1 MKQDV
6 DVPAG
11 GRPRCRPGPSPM
23 PEVQRR
29 HALIEAAAAIFLRD
43 GYATSSMDKVASE
56 AGMSKRTL
64 YRLFPS
70 KAALFEATIH
80 ESLAP
85 LHLDPALLREPDLRV
100 ALSGILEAS
109 GRHLLALRPIG
120 IFRLVIAEQVRSP
133 ELAETFHRVLM
144 RRGSTALQ
152 RLIAVEMD
160 RGRLRPGNPE
170 AIGRMLYGMAF
181 GSTQIRLLLGVRE
194 MPSDEEV
201 AALARETVEVFLQ
214 GARQQ
219 APWQGAYAEALP
231 LAI

>member
-1 MKQDV
+1 REN
-6 DVPAG
+6 PA
-11 GRPRCRPGPSPM
+11 PD
-23 PEVQRR
+23 
-29 HALIEAAAAIFLRD
+29 EAQ
-43 GYATSSMDKVASE
+43 V
-56 AGMSKRTL
+56 
-64 YRLFPS
+64 
-70 KAALFEATIH
+70 
-80 ESLAP
+80 
-85 LHLDPALLREPDLRV
+85 RV

-144 RRGSTALQ
+144 RRGATALQ